1 MRIVQ
6 ALALLA
12 NVVFLGFVVFLWITD
27 PPLKDGQV
35 FFGLV
40 ITVFPLL
47 NIIALIGLLRR
58 SKPSIVEL
66 YFAVRRANLEKQLA
80 SVRG

>member
-12 NVVFLGFVVFLWITD
+12 NVVFLGFVVFLWATE
-27 PPLKDGQV
+27 LGKSGGSA

-40 ITVFPLL
+40 ITVFPVL